1 MITKELI
8 GKKILAV
15 VDVMLKLASVE
26 PEKAKLED
34 SFEDIGLDSLDVI
47 EVVMAVEEHFNIHI
61 PDKEAQELVTV
72 QDLVNLTEKIL
83 NNNT

>member
-1 MITKELI
+1 MITKTEIESKTLTVVEFMLEMAALPKDNVKLSDNFGEL
-8 GKKILAV
+8 
-15 VDVMLKLASVE
+15 
-26 PEKAKLED
+26 
-34 SFEDIGLDSLDVI
+34 GLDSLDVV
-47 EVVMAVEEHFNIHI
+47 EVVMGVEEHFKINI